1 VRDDFLLLNRPDRG
15 LSRRREA
22 SGTDAASLAA
32 VEETG
37 PTATIAAGHLTNA
50 EKSIFIHGRSLVME
64 EMEITSWLTL
74 DAIKKSKSAEVV
86 ESVGNLQSGHS
97 VSVFCIIEED
107 FLELCYSDSAANYLR
122 RYEDRDEFEEA
133 LGERK
138 EDVGETPYDEDEERD
153 YDEDED
159 KDKDEAEFDVE
170 DESEA
175 Y

>member
-1 VRDDFLLLNRPDRG
+1 MWELF
-15 LSRRREA
+15 
-22 SGTDAASLAA
+22 
-32 VEETG
+32 
-37 PTATIAAGHLTNA
+37 
-50 EKSIFIHGRSLVME
+50 ME

-74 DAIKKSKSAEVV
+74 DAIKKSKAAEVV
-86 ESVGNLQSGHS
+86 ESVGNLQTGHS
-97 VSVFCIIEED
+97 MSVFCIIEED
-107 FLELCYSDSAANYLR
+107 YLELCYSDSAANYLR

-159 KDKDEAEFDVE
+159 EEDDEAELDAE